1 MNELERL
8 GRPGAYRLGALRR
21 SGGEAGPLAPRRP
34 SFARRRR
41 RGLLAGIARHWFFAA
56 RPARR
61 SGGAAVET
69 GPTDRDGAA
78 EQAVRLLSDTRPVE
92 GGRPLPRTR

>member
-1 MNELERL
+1 MNDLERL
-8 GRPGAYRLGALRR
+8 GRPGAYRLGALRW
-21 SGGEAGPLAPRRP
+21 SGGEVTPPARRP

-41 RGLLAGIARHWFFAA
+41 HRLLAGIAGSWLLAA

-61 SGGAAVET
+61 SRET
-69 GPTDRDGAA
+69 ATDIGPVDRDGAA
-78 EQAVRLLSDTRPVE
+78 KEAVRLLSDTRPVA